1 MNKDEVTLLYGFKD
15 EERLSQIIYALSEI
29 HIKTKILKDS
39 DYNEKLGF
47 LLGLK
52 GFKQSNNTEEIFS
65 GEEIMIFQNIK
76 GKRLDSA
83 LEKFK
88 ESGLTI
94 TKNKAIVTPFN
105 VHWTIKKI
113 HEKMLE
119 HQNVTSKN

>member
-15 EERLSQIIYALSEI
+15 EKILSKIISVLSEI
-29 HIKTKILKDS
+29 HIKTKVLKDS

-52 GFKQSNNTEEIFS
+52 GFKQSNNTEENFS

-76 GKRLDSA
+76 GKRLDLA
-83 LEKFK
+83 LEKLK
-88 ESGLTI
+88 KNELTI

-113 HEKMLE
+113 HEKMLD
-119 HQNVTSKN
+119 HQK